1 MEPAVCRGSRFHFV
15 FDSKIR
21 VYDEFMKKQRPLV
34 STTHIILL
42 SFLIAILI
50 GALLLSLPISSAE
63 GKPTAFLDAL
73 FTATT
78 STCVTG
84 LVVTPTVSSWSVFG
98 QVVILILIQ
107 IGGLGVI
114 TIMSGLMILLHK
126 KMGIGDRL
134 LLQDA
139 FNLNSLSGLVRF
151 VKKVVSGTFIIE
163 GIGALLYMIVFIP
176 QFGAKGVWISVF
188 TSISAF
194 CNAGIDIIAENSLCD
209 YALNPIINI
218 VTSSLIILGG
228 IGYIVWWDVLR
239 VLRLR
244 RTKKVRFFR
253 DLTLHSK
260 IAVTAT
266 LILILAGAV
275 LIFAFEYNNP
285 QTIKD
290 YTLLQKIEVSLFQ
303 SVTTRT
309 AGFAT
314 VPQENLTNA
323 SAFVCLLLMFIGGS
337 PVGTAGGI
345 KTVTFAVLVASAFA
359 SVRNK
364 ENTEVFGRQL
374 TKQAVSKAVAVTC
387 MSFIIMFTST
397 VFLSAVTEANA
408 LDLIYE
414 TVSATATVGLTRNF
428 TASLSSIG
436 KLIIIVTMY
445 LGRVGPISLAVAF
458 KRGKDN
464 QNIIR
469 NPIEEISV
477 G

>member
-1 MEPAVCRGSRFHFV
+1 MR
-15 FDSKIR
+15 
-21 VYDEFMKKQRPLV
+21 KQRIRA

-50 GALLLSLPISSAE
+50 GALLLSLPISSAD
-63 GKPTAFLDAL
+63 GKAKPFLDAL

-84 LVVTPTVSSWSVFG
+84 LVVTPTVSSWSIFG
-98 QVVILILIQ
+98 QAVILILIQ

-126 KMGIGDRL
+126 KIGIGDRL

-151 VKKVVSGTFIIE
+151 VKKVVGGTFIIE

-314 VPQENLTNA
+314 VPQENLTNT

-337 PVGTAGGI
+337 PIGTAGGI

-408 LDLIYE
+408 LDIIYE

-428 TASLSSIG
+428 TASLGSIG
-436 KLIIIVTMY
+436 KFIIIVTMY